1 MAQPD
6 ISSLENEL
14 ENIRNLS
21 GNQLLSKFEGICSS
35 KRPGLDFM
43 AKLDDSERDTVY
55 KCCLLLSAV
64 TNGKKIPREFQLEAT
79 LALLARQDSLI
90 HAATGSGKTLC
101 MVLPALLD
109 ATVVSLVVSPLKRL
123 QVLQVS

>member
-1 MAQPD
+1 MAQSD
-6 ISSLENEL
+6 VSSLTNDL

-21 GNQLLSKFEGICSS
+21 GDQLLSKFKGICSS

-43 AKLDDSERDTVY
+43 AKLDNSKRDSIY

-64 TNGKKIPREFQLEAT
+64 TNGKKIPQEFQLEAT
-79 LALLARQDSLI
+79 LALLAHQDSLI
-90 HAATGSGKTLC
+90 HTATGSGKTLC

-109 ATVVSLVVSPLKRL
+109 ATTVSLVISPLK
-123 QVLQVS
+123 